1 MTVSTLAKTVADS
14 LYALRFIRLMQKS
27 FEEWEAYRV
36 GVIDNKGTILK
47 RPKTDEEKKAY
58 TPFHASI
65 RSLKRTMATI
75 PGMTAWATIQSS
87 LSAIGSRFSLTE
99 SDWVLISKE
108 LNNPLFESMIAGD
121 AGDGTG
127 SSESIASGSTTG
139 SVVNATVISQ
149 RKRKIIGKTKAK

>member
-1 MTVSTLAKTVADS
+1 MSIGTLSKTVADS

-36 GVIDNKGTILK
+36 GVIDNNGNLLK

-99 SDWVLISKE
+99 SDWILISKE
-108 LNNPLFESMIAGD
+108 LDHPLFESMVAGD
-121 AGDGTG
+121 
-127 SSESIASGSTTG
+127 SSGSTENIATG
-139 SVVNATVISQ
+139 TTTGAVTNIGGTTISQ
-149 RKRKIIGKTKAK
+149 RKRKLVGKQKQ